1 MSDLN
6 LLLSGCV
13 VSFVV
18 LGGVYVFVRE
28 GFLRQGGDPESGDR
42 HDEAAILE
50 NSEAG

>member
-18 LGGVYVFVRE
+18 VGGFYVYLRE
-28 GFLRQGGDPESGDR
+28 SFRRQGGDPESEDR
-42 HDEAAILE
+42 HDEAATLE
-50 NSEAG
+50 NSEAA